1 MTRGPSSNAPT
12 IGGTPRATVR
22 PASVKPPA
30 DWQKDEGPPAPQ
42 AVEFTGQEIKGR
54 PDPVRYGDWEL
65 KGIAVDF

>member
-1 MTRGPSSNAPT
+1 M
-12 IGGTPRATVR
+12 VR

-30 DWQKDEGPPAPQ
+30 DWQQDDGPPAPQ

-54 PDPVRYGDWEL
+54 PDPVRYGDWEM

>member
-1 MTRGPSSNAPT
+1 MTAEPARDSPT

-22 PASVKPPA
+22 PANIKPPA
-30 DWQKDEGPPAPQ
+30 NWQQDGGPPAPQ

-54 PDPVRYGDWEL
+54 PDPVRYGDWEM